1 MAGVVASLSA
11 CWGVLRPRPVLPSL
25 PAGGDLR
32 KVGQEMLVGDLAL
45 SELRAL
51 WTYGG
56 LAPLGVAG
64 AFLSVREAPLSAVT
78 LD

>member
-1 MAGVVASLSA
+1 MLGSPSASSSA
-11 CWGVLRPRPVLPSL
+11 SISTDWGRPSE
-25 PAGGDLR
+25 GGTGD
-32 KVGQEMLVGDLAL
+32 VGDLSL

-56 LAPLGVAG
+56 LAPFGVAI
-64 AFLSVREAPLSAVT
+64 AFFSVREAPLTAVT